1 MTDKR
6 LDTALILRLLDE
18 GKDVEIKR
26 TKTGYAIFEVKRKIR
41 WRTEQQ
47 TEERSTDGH

>member
-1 MTDKR
+1 MKNKPDI
-6 LDTALILRLLDE
+6 DLILRLLGE

-41 WRTEQQ
+41 WRYDDVEKTE
-47 TEERSTDGH
+47 RK